1 MTAGLG
7 HVNMVDGDSV
17 NAVGT
22 ATTPGAGAAIAT
34 IAAAV
39 LPKGKYRVSVLP
51 GAGGTGLATAND
63 MQLKKGATV
72 VGTLFVQ
79 GGTTNTGYARQDFEQ
94 VSLDGSTAL
103 SVNAIAGGAGVYNA
117 VLTATKLPD

>member
-34 IAAAV
+34 IAAGS

-51 GAGGTGLATAND
+51 SFGGTGGTAND

-72 VGTLFVQ
+72 VGTLFTQ
-79 GGTTNTGYARQDFEQ
+79 GATTNTGYARQDFEQ
-94 VSLDGSTAL
+94 VTLDGATAL
-103 SVNAIAGGAGVYNA
+103 SVNANAGGAGVYNA